1 VGTSADQS
9 LHPRRQVGPEAAA
22 LHASSQAPNLQRRG
36 EMVTPQLGIAVF
48 LIAQLCDGVFTYLA
62 IQHFG
67 VLAEG
72 NPLLATWVVLVGPQ
86 PAIIGAK
93 LLASGC
99 GVLLYAAHRY
109 DVLGGLTLL
118 YGTAAVGPWL
128 VAFRQL

>member
-1 VGTSADQS
+1 
-9 LHPRRQVGPEAAA
+9 
-22 LHASSQAPNLQRRG
+22 
-36 EMVTPQLGIAVF
+36 MVSPQLVIAVF
-48 LIAQLCDGVFTYLA
+48 LIAQLIDGVFTYWA
-62 IQHFG
+62 IQQFG

-99 GVLLYAAHRY
+99 GVLLYAAHCHR
-109 DVLGGLTLL
+109 VLGGLTLL
-118 YGTAAVGPWL
+118 YGAVAVGPWL